1 MKFIRRQYLNF
12 ALWFFKKAHQ
22 YFQYAHNHTDSMYDT
37 GKAAWETRQMIREVE
52 DQLSKL

>member
-22 YFQYAHNHTDSMYDT
+22 YFQYAHEHGDFQYEA
-37 GKAAWETRQMIREVE
+37 GKTAWEARQWIKEIE
-52 DQLSKL
+52 TQLRKP

>member
-22 YFQYAHNHTDSMYDT
+22 YFQYAQRHTDSIYDN